1 MLKNVEIQRVPV
13 NQIKSVVG
21 LSVWTLHPEA
31 IGEAIEL
38 ISVSHGNQ
46 WTTPKTGRLSYT
58 TVDGRSH
65 HSKTKSKKPYQKE
78 GQ

>member
-1 MLKNVEIQRVPV
+1 MLKNVEIQRVPI

-31 IGEAIEL
+31 IGETTEL

-46 WTTPKTGRLSYT
+46 
-58 TVDGRSH
+58 
-65 HSKTKSKKPYQKE
+65 
-78 GQ
+78 